1 MNAASAIRAVIVSIV
16 ISAVAVL
23 FLTGTQGK
31 SLDLIGFYQSLRPS
45 AIGLIL
51 VALSLVGWWVIG
63 GIRIKIIADSL
74 PQEDESKPITLGRAS
89 RAMLLS
95 LFTAAITPSVGS
107 ALGLVWYL
115 SRYVGA
121 RAATAI
127 TLYSLVTDLVYYAW
141 SLPVSYLVLTLLG
154 VNLNVPVIGPA
165 LGVFAIAASALM
177 LFFAFGLS
185 FRPHALAQLVW
196 NITSLG
202 FLKRFRRGAYRF
214 VRETAATLEQISKL
228 SVAKQ
233 LMLHFVT
240 ALSYISHFLAFN
252 VLLWACGFENV
263 KHITILAAQS
273 LLVALSLIVPT
284 PGGAGYFEIVL
295 PSVLEASGLP
305 HQAEIPLMLI
315 WRILSYYLYIVI
327 GLFIGG
333 AALMASG
340 KREDPAT
347 KLEP

>member
-1 MNAASAIRAVIVSIV
+1 MNAASAIRAVIASIV

-31 SLDLIGFYQSLRPS
+31 SFDLIGFYQSLRPS
-45 AIGLIL
+45 ALGLVL
-51 VALSLVGWWVIG
+51 VAVSLAGWWVIG

-74 PQEDESKPITLGRAS
+74 PQDSGAQASGTKPITLGRAS

-95 LFTAAITPSVGS
+95 LFTAAITPSVGA

-121 RAATAI
+121 RAATAV

-154 VNLNVPVIGPA
+154 VNLNLPVIGPA
-165 LGVFAIAASALM
+165 LGVFAIAASGLM

-185 FRPHALAQLVW
+185 FRPHALTKLVW
-196 NITSLG
+196 NITG
-202 FLKRFRRGAYRF
+202 FGPLKRFRRGAHRF
-214 VRETAATLEQISKL
+214 MQETAETLAAISKL
-228 SVAKQ
+228 SIGKQ
-233 LMLHFVT
+233 LLLHFVT
-240 ALSYISHFLAFN
+240 AMSYLAHFLAFN

-263 KHITILAAQS
+263 KHITILASQS
-273 LLVALSLIVPT
+273 LLVALSLLVPS
-284 PGGAGYFEIVL
+284 PGGAGYFELVL

-305 HQAEIPLMLI
+305 QKAEIPLALI
-315 WRILSYYLYIVI
+315 WRVLSYYLYIVI

-333 AALMASG
+333 AALMSAG
-340 KREDPAT
+340 KREPN
-347 KLEP
+347 P

>member
-1 MNAASAIRAVIVSIV
+1 MNAASAIRAVIASIV
-16 ISAVAVL
+16 ISALAVL

-31 SLDLIGFYQSLRPS
+31 SFDLIGFYQSLRPS
-45 AIGLIL
+45 AFGLAL
-51 VALSLVGWWVIG
+51 VALSLIGWWVIG

-74 PQEDESKPITLGRAS
+74 PQAPGAKAITLGRAS

-115 SRYVGA
+115 SRYIGA
-121 RAATAI
+121 QAATAV

-141 SLPVSYLVLTLLG
+141 SLPVSFLVLTLLK
-154 VNLNVPVIGPA
+154 VNLNLPVIGPL
-165 LGVFAIAASALM
+165 LGVFAIVASGLM

-185 FRPHALAQLVW
+185 FRPHALSRLIW

-202 FLKRFRRGAYRF
+202 FLKRFRKGAYRF
-214 VRETAATLEQISKL
+214 VRETAETLAQISKL
-228 SVAKQ
+228 SLGKQ
-233 LMLHFVT
+233 LLLHFVT
-240 ALSYISHFLAFN
+240 ALSYISHFVAFN

-263 KHITILAAQS
+263 QHITILAAQS
-273 LLVALSLIVPT
+273 LLVALSLIVPS
-284 PGGAGYFEIVL
+284 PGGAGYFELVL

-305 HQAEIPLMLI
+305 RQAEIPLSLI
-315 WRILSYYLYIVI
+315 WRVLSYYLYIVI

-333 AALMASG
+333 AALMAAG
-340 KREDPAT
+340 KREDPSAEI
-347 KLEP
+347 KP

>member
-1 MNAASAIRAVIVSIV
+1 VNAASAIRAVIASIV

-31 SLDLIGFYQSLRPS
+31 SFDLIGFYQSLRPS
-45 AIGLIL
+45 PIGLVL
-51 VALSLVGWWVIG
+51 VAISLIGWWVIG

-74 PQEDESKPITLGRAS
+74 PQEPGTQPITLGRAS

-95 LFTAAITPSVGS
+95 LFTAAITPSVGA

-115 SRYVGA
+115 SRYLGA
-121 RAATAI
+121 QAATAI

-141 SLPVSYLVLTLLG
+141 SLPVSYLVLTLTG
-154 VNLNVPVIGPA
+154 VNLNLPVIGPA

-177 LFFAFGLS
+177 LFFAFGLT
-185 FRPHALAQLVW
+185 FRPHALSRLVW

-202 FLKRFRRGAYRF
+202 FLKRFRKGAYRF
-214 VRETAATLEQISKL
+214 VRETAATLEQISRL
-228 SVAKQ
+228 SLGKQ
-233 LMLHFVT
+233 LLLHFVT
-240 ALSYISHFLAFN
+240 ALSYLSHFLAFN

-263 KHITILAAQS
+263 KHVTILAAQS
-273 LLVALSLIVPT
+273 LLVALSLIVPS
-284 PGGAGYFEIVL
+284 PGGAGYFELVL

-305 HQAEIPLMLI
+305 RDAEIPLALI
-315 WRILSYYLYIVI
+315 WRVLSYYLYIVI

-333 AALMASG
+333 AALMSSK
-340 KREDPAT
+340 KRENPST
-347 KLEP
+347 NLEP